1 MRTPPTNTQCRHA
14 LVTGLVF
21 DRPDPIARRQLRPF
35 REGSLLKFFVFGHE
49 IAHIWSPPSE
59 EYCYLVVEVPS
70 APTTGLLCALWRV
83 LYQSAGSD
91 GEAGAQPGDA
101 L

>member
-70 APTTGLLCALWRV
+70 PLRQASFAHFGECFISLP
-83 LYQSAGSD
+83 GSD